1 MSQNHLLR
9 EHAPISDKGWELL
22 DKEAREHLTV
32 ALGARKLVD
41 FVGPL
46 GWEHSATNLGRVEP
60 ILAPPESGITANRR
74 RTLSLV
80 EVRSEFSVDRS
91 ELLANDAGAA
101 DVDLQ
106 SLDDAAVRMA
116 SAENTAVLHGWPQA
130 SMPGVTDASTNPKI
144 PRVEDFNDYPKRV
157 AKAVAMLLRNG
168 IGGPFGIAMGP
179 GHYTAVME
187 FTERGGYLLADH
199 LRNILGGPL
208 IWAPGVSGAIVVSL
222 RGGDFLFES
231 GQDLS
236 VGYSHHDAN
245 SVHLYL
251 EQSFSFRVATPE
263 AAVWLTGSNEDSAQ

>member
-1 MSQNHLLR
+1 MTQNHLLR
-9 EHAPISDKGWELL
+9 EHAPVSDKGWALL
-22 DKEAREHLTV
+22 DKEARDHLTV

-41 FVGPL
+41 FAGPL

-60 ILAPPESGITANRR
+60 IQGPPEIGITARKR
-74 RTLSLV
+74 RTLALV
-80 EVRSEFSVDRS
+80 EVRSDFSVARN

-116 SAENTAVLHGWPQA
+116 SNENTAVLHGWPEA
-130 SMPGVTDASTNPKI
+130 CMSGITEASTNPKI
-144 PRVEDFNDYPKRV
+144 PRVKDFNDYPKRV

-168 IGGPFGIAMGP
+168 ISGPFGMAMGP

-187 FTERGGYLLADH
+187 FTERGGYLLSDH
-199 LRNILGGPL
+199 LKKILGGPL
-208 IWAPGVSGAIVVSL
+208 VWAPGVSGAIVVSL

-236 VGYSHHDAN
+236 VGYSHHDAD

-263 AAVWLTGSNEDSAQ
+263 AAVWLTGSSEDSVP

>member
-1 MSQNHLLR
+1 MTQNHLLR

-22 DKEAREHLTV
+22 DKEARERLMV

-41 FVGPL
+41 FAGPL
-46 GWEHSATNLGRVEP
+46 GWEHSATNLGRIEP
-60 ILAPPESGITANRR
+60 IQGPFGSGITAHRR
-74 RTLSLV
+74 RTLALV
-80 EVRSEFSVDRS
+80 EVRSDFSVDRS
-91 ELLANDAGAA
+91 ELSANDAGAA
-101 DVDLQ
+101 DVDLH

-116 SAENTAVLHGWPQA
+116 STENIAVLHGWPQA
-130 SMPGVTDASTNPKI
+130 SFAGVTDASTNPHI
-144 PRVEDFNDYPKRV
+144 PRVKDFNDYPKRA

-168 IGGPFGIAMGP
+168 IAGPFGMAMGP

-187 FTERGGYLLADH
+187 FTERGGYLLSEH

-208 IWAPGVSGAIVVSL
+208 VWAPGVSGAIVISL

-236 VGYSHHDAN
+236 VGYNYHDAD

-263 AAVWLTGSNEDSAQ
+263 AAVWLTGSIDDVP

>member
-1 MSQNHLLR
+1 MTENHLLR
-9 EHAPISDKGWELL
+9 EYAPISDKGWELL

-41 FVGPL
+41 FAGPL
-46 GWEHSATNLGRVEP
+46 GWDHSATNLGRVEP
-60 ILAPPESGITANRR
+60 IPDPLETGLKANRR
-74 RTLSLV
+74 RTQALV
-80 EVRSEFSVDRS
+80 EARSDFSVARS

-116 SAENTAVLHGWPQA
+116 STENIAVLHGWPQA
-130 SMPGVTDASTNPKI
+130 SISGVTDASTNPRI
-144 PRVEDFNDYPKRV
+144 PRVKDFNDYPQRV

-168 IGGPFGIAMGP
+168 ISGPFGIAMGP
-179 GHYTAVME
+179 GHYMAVME
-187 FTERGGYLLADH
+187 FTERGGYLLSDH
-199 LRNILGGPL
+199 LRKILGGPL
-208 IWAPGVSGAIVVSL
+208 VWAPGVSGAVVISM

-236 VGYSHHDAN
+236 VGYSHHDAD

-263 AAVWLTGSNEDSAQ
+263 AAVWLTGSRDEVS